1 MESSHQVVTA
11 LGAIRTEGLPVALA
25 EPAIH
30 AAISVMATVA
40 IAPSFGAALAIMS
53 VKPPAPRCGPRL
65 SCARPEPSTMAQPST
80 VLTKSSVFDA

>member
-11 LGAIRTEGLPVALA
+11 VGAIRTEGLPVALA

-40 IAPSFGAALAIMS
+40 IAPSFGAALTIMS
-53 VKPPAPRCGPRL
+53 VKPPAPNVAPVCRVPDLGLRPWPSRQRC
-65 SCARPEPSTMAQPST
+65 
-80 VLTKSSVFDA
+80 

>member
-1 MESSHQVVTA
+1 MPPSPVYLITAHEGQPACPSPSTQPVRGDTQVESSHQVVTA

-40 IAPSFGAALAIMS
+40 IAPSL
-53 VKPPAPRCGPRL
+53 RL
-65 SCARPEPSTMAQPST
+65 T
-80 VLTKSSVFDA
+80 VLKQAV